1 MAVSTILILAL
12 GSNHDQQRHIE
23 EAITNLSRQFKN
35 IRFTSRV
42 WTEPIGIE
50 SDKFLNCLA
59 YVNTSHTINQIRRT
73 LRQVEIKCKDTKT
86 LRKKN
91 TVNLDI
97 DILLHGKTV
106 FHEED
111 WHRDYIIKLLKDIE
125 Q

>member
-1 MAVSTILILAL
+1 M
-12 GSNHDQQRHIE
+12 
-23 EAITNLSRQFKN
+23 
-35 IRFTSRV
+35 

-111 WHRDYIIKLLKDIE
+111 WHRDYIIKLLKEIE